1 MMLMDLIEDR
11 NLRKSTIFYS
21 KIPVKNW
28 YDPFQEKLVAD
39 AFLDR
44 ILHSGIRFTLQGE
57 SMRKKM
63 KKNSSKNY
71 LFLTT
76 EDTI

>member
-11 NLRKSTIFYS
+11 NLKKSTIFCS
-21 KIPVKNW
+21 QIPVKNW
-28 YDPFQEKLVAD
+28 YDLFPEKLVAD

-44 ILHSGIRFTLQGE
+44 ILHSGIRFTQGE

-63 KKNSSKNY
+63 NKQ
-71 LFLTT
+71 
-76 EDTI
+76 